1 VVLPLSAGE
10 DDMARIEVEDLV
22 VLEGDEEELQVGRH
36 ADVGRALLDTPVSE
50 VMRRGRPVTV
60 TPDVPV
66 ARAVEL
72 MVKRKVSA
80 VMVVERRRPR
90 RLAGIFTERDFL
102 VRSATVRGLGRVP
115 VGKVM
120 SPAPE
125 ALRPGDGVAYAL
137 NRMAVGRFR
146 HVPVVTPGGA
156 PAGMLTPRDLVDFIV
171 ELCPEETLN
180 LPSEPELA
188 HHPEREGA

>member
-1 VVLPLSAGE
+1 
-10 DDMARIEVEDLV
+10 MARIEVEDLV

-102 VRSATVRGLGRVP
+102 VRSATVRGLGKVP

-125 ALRPGDGVAYAL
+125 ALHPGDGVAYAL

>member
-1 VVLPLSAGE
+1 
-10 DDMARIEVEDLV
+10 MARIEVEDLV

-80 VMVVERRRPR
+80 VMVVEGRRPR

-102 VRSATVRGLGRVP
+102 VRSATVRGLGRIP

-120 SPAPE
+120 TPAPE
-125 ALRPGDGVAYAL
+125 ALRPADGVAYAL
-137 NRMAVGRFR
+137 NRMALGRFR
-146 HVPVVTPGGA
+146 HVPVVTPDGA
-156 PAGMLTPRDLVDFIV
+156 PTGMLTPRDLVDFIV

-180 LPSEPELA
+180 LPPEPGLA

>member
-1 VVLPLSAGE
+1 
-10 DDMARIEVEDLV
+10 MARIEVEDLV
-22 VLEGDEEELQVGRH
+22 ALEGDEEALQVGRST
-36 ADVGRALLDTPVSE
+36 DVGRALLDTPVSE

-66 ARAVEL
+66 ARAMEL

-102 VRSATVRGLGRVP
+102 VRSASSRGLGRTP

-120 SPAPE
+120 TRSPE
-125 ALRPGDGVAYAL
+125 ALHPEDGVAYAL
-137 NRMAVGRFR
+137 NKMSVGRFR
-146 HVPVVTPGGA
+146 HVPVVDSDGA
-156 PAGMLTPRDLVDFIV
+156 PAGMLTTRDLIDFIV
-171 ELCPEETLN
+171 ELCPEEILN
-180 LPSEPELA
+180 LPPEPELA
-188 HHPEREGA
+188 LHPEREGA

>member
-1 VVLPLSAGE
+1 VLPIVAGE
-10 DDMARIEVEDLV
+10 EDMARTEVEEV
-22 VLEGDEEELQVGRH
+22 VALEGDEEELQVGRH
-36 ADVGRALLDTPVSE
+36 ADVGRALLETPVSE

-60 TPDVPV
+60 TPDVTV

-90 RLAGIFTERDFL
+90 RLVGIFTERDFL
-102 VRSATVRGLGRVP
+102 VRSAKARGLGRIP

-120 SPAPE
+120 SRAPE
-125 ALRPGDGVAYAL
+125 ALRPAHGVAFAL
-137 NRMAVGRFR
+137 NKMAVGRFR
-146 HVPVVTPGGA
+146 HVPVVDPGGA
-156 PAGMLTPRDLVDFIV
+156 PVGMLTTRDLVDFIV
-171 ELCPEETLN
+171 ELCPEEVLN
-180 LPSEPELA
+180 LPSEPELV

>member
-1 VVLPLSAGE
+1 MLPLAAGE

-36 ADVGRALLDTPVSE
+36 ADVGRALLGTPVSE

-66 ARAVEL
+66 ARAVEA

-80 VMVVERRRPR
+80 VMVVDRRRPR
-90 RLAGIFTERDFL
+90 RLVGIFTERDYVL
-102 VRSATVRGLGRVP
+102 RSATTRGLGRVP

-137 NRMAVGRFR
+137 NKMAVGRFR
-146 HVPVVTPGGA
+146 HVPVVDAAGS
-156 PAGMLTPRDLVDFIV
+156 PAGMLTARDLIDFLV
-171 ELCPEETLN
+171 ELCPEEILN
-180 LPSEPELA
+180 LPPEPQLA

>member
-1 VVLPLSAGE
+1 
-10 DDMARIEVEDLV
+10 MARMEVEDLV

-60 TPDVPV
+60 TPDVTV

-72 MVKRKVSA
+72 MVKWKVSA

-102 VRSATVRGLGRVP
+102 VRAAKGRGLGRVP

-120 SPAPE
+120 TPAPE
-125 ALRPGDGVAYAL
+125 ALRPEDGVAYAL
-137 NRMAVGRFR
+137 NKMSVGRFR
-146 HVPVVTPGGA
+146 HVPVVDAAGT
-156 PAGMLTPRDLVDFIV
+156 PAGMLTTRDLVDFIV
-171 ELCPEETLN
+171 ELCPEEILN
-180 LPSEPELA
+180 LPPEPELA
-188 HHPEREGA
+188 LHPEREGA

>member
-1 VVLPLSAGE
+1 
-10 DDMARIEVEDLV
+10 
-22 VLEGDEEELQVGRH
+22 
-36 ADVGRALLDTPVSE
+36 
-50 VMRRGRPVTV
+50 
-60 TPDVPV
+60 
-66 ARAVEL
+66 
-72 MVKRKVSA
+72 
-80 VMVVERRRPR
+80 
-90 RLAGIFTERDFL
+90 
-102 VRSATVRGLGRVP
+102 

-125 ALRPGDGVAYAL
+125 ALRPADGVAYAL

-146 HVPVVTPGGA
+146 HVPVVTPDGA

-180 LPSEPELA
+180 LPPEPELA

>member
-1 VVLPLSAGE
+1 
-10 DDMARIEVEDLV
+10 MARTEVEELL

-36 ADVGRALLDTPVSE
+36 ADVGRALLDTPVSA

-66 ARAVEL
+66 ARALEL

-102 VRSATVRGLGRVP
+102 VRSATVRGLGRAP
-115 VGKVM
+115 VGKWM

-125 ALRPGDGVAYAL
+125 ALRPADGVVYAL
-137 NRMAVGRFR
+137 NKMAVGRFR
-146 HVPVVTPGGA
+146 HVPVVDDGGV
-156 PAGMLTPRDLVDFIV
+156 PVGMLTTRDLVDF
-171 ELCPEETLN
+171 
-180 LPSEPELA
+180 
-188 HHPEREGA
+188 